1 MKVQVKKEGTVR
13 LPSKA
18 MAAFGIRE
26 RDMLDCSLTQA
37 GILLSPM
44 LLIDGGPG
52 HKKKLAF
59 A

>member
-1 MKVQVKKEGTVR
+1 MKVQVKKEGMVY

-26 RDMLDCSLTQA
+26 RDILDCSLTQA
-37 GILLSPM
+37 GILLAPM
-44 LLIDGGPG
+44 LLTDGSPG
-52 HKKKLAF
+52 HKKKIAF